1 MKLLIAEDD
10 EDSRV
15 YLERALTAEGYQV
28 KTAINGADALA
39 AAREEQPELIVSDIM
54 MPQMD
59 GFELCRN
66 LKADD
71 ELKNIPFIFYTATY
85 LDSDSRELGLSLGA
99 SRYLE
104 KPMELPA
111 FLVNLSE
118 VLKEH
123 ELGKFPIHEA
133 PLKGDDE
140 IKGMYQNTLS
150 RKLEKKVRELEQANQ
165 ALRESEVKYRRL
177 VENLSEEY
185 FFYSHGTDGVFT
197 YLSPSITNV
206 LGYSPEEYLKHYEG
220 FYTDN
225 PINKIANES
234 TERSI
239 RGERQPTYEVE
250 VNHMD
255 GSKRCLEV
263 NETPIFNKEGE
274 VTAVEGIAHDITEK
288 LKAEVELEK
297 HREHLEELVEER
309 TMDLN
314 KKTEELTAFN
324 VTMID
329 REMRIIELKEEV
341 NRLATMM
348 GNELP
353 YPKVWKI

>member
-54 MPQMD
+54 MPKMD

-66 LKADD
+66 VKEDD
-71 ELKNIPFIFYTATY
+71 ELKTIPFVFYTATY
-85 LDSDSRELGLSLGA
+85 LDEDSKKLGLSLGA
-99 SRYLE
+99 SRYME
-104 KPMELPA
+104 KPMDLPEFLESISAVLKDHKAGILPA
-111 FLVNLSE
+111 QETPLWE
-118 VLKEH
+118 DKE
-123 ELGKFPIHEA
+123 LNV
-133 PLKGDDE
+133 
-140 IKGMYQNTLS
+140 MYEKTLS

-165 ALRESEVKYRRL
+165 ELRESEFKYRRL
-177 VENLSEEY
+177 IDNLTDEY
-185 FFYSHGTDGVFT
+185 FFYSLGTDGIFT

-206 LGYSPEEYLKHYEG
+206 LGYLPEDFLKRYESA
-220 FYTDN
+220 FTDN
-225 PINKIANES
+225 PINKKAKEYR
-234 TERSI
+234 ERSI
-239 RGERQPTYEVE
+239 RGEKLPTYEVE
-250 VNHMD
+250 VYHKN
-255 GSKRCLEV
+255 GSMRSLEV
-263 NETPIFNKEGE
+263 NENPVFDKKGE

-314 KKTEELTAFN
+314 KKTDELTAFN
-324 VTMID
+324 ETMID
-329 REMRIIELKEEV
+329 REMRMIELKEEV